1 MSRTSIH
8 AGSDLDA
15 HLHSR
20 CRSVSSSQSPYLG
33 APDVAENVVRFGP
46 SERIFGRYVSHTP
59 LAYTLFRM
67 AECQAVSE
75 GWTVRPALDLG
86 CGAGEFAAWAVDEP
100 IEAGVDRWSSPLRQ
114 ARVVAAYQVLAQA
127 DAAALPFP
135 DGSFA
140 SVLAVSVCEHL
151 VAPAAAL
158 AEAFRVLR
166 PGGRFVATIVLAD
179 IHDHL
184 FYARLC
190 RGIRLGRLAR
200 VYERLHDRV
209 FDHIAL
215 YPRGDWE
222 RMLAMAGFR
231 LVETGTILSP
241 RLIRWFDFW
250 LITAW
255 PYKLMQWLGMRP
267 FVWRPRW
274 LARLCWKWFQSI
286 NEDAGDEGSVLLVVA
301 EKPG

>member
-1 MSRTSIH
+1 MRPRAVPADRAIFNPLSH
-8 AGSDLDA
+8 
-15 HLHSR
+15 
-20 CRSVSSSQSPYLG
+20 
-33 APDVAENVVRFGP
+33 
-46 SERIFGRYVSHTP
+46 IFGHYLAATP
-59 LAYTLFRM
+59 LAYALFRG
-67 AECQAVSE
+67 AECRLLGE
-75 GWTVRPALDLG
+75 LKLPRPALDLG
-86 CGAGEFAAWAVDEP
+86 CGTGEYAAWAVDEP
-100 IEAGVDRWSSPLRQ
+100 IEAGVDRWSSPLWR
-114 ARVVAAYQVLAQA
+114 ASVGAAYHVLAQA

-151 VAPAAAL
+151 VAPSAAL

-200 VYERLHDRV
+200 VYERLHDHV
-209 FDHIAL
+209 FDHVAL
-215 YPRGDWE
+215 HRRDDWE

-231 LVETGTILSP
+231 LVESRKILSP
-241 RLIRWFDFW
+241 RVIRWFDFW

-274 LARLCWKWFQSI
+274 LTRLCWNWFKSI
-286 NEDAGDEGSVLLVVA
+286 DEDAGDEGSVLLVVA
-301 EKPG
+301 EKPE